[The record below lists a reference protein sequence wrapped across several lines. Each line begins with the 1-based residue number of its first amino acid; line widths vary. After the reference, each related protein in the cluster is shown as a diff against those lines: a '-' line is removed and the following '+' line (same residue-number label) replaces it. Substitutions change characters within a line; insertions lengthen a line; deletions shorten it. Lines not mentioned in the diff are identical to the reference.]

1 MRTKLTLTA
10 AFVALTFGQAAFA
23 ANQNLSTDVL
33 VVGAGSAGLTAA
45 VQAAE
50 KGKKVILLEKN
61 LGVGGSSQFAEG
73 LFAVGSEWNRLRSDP
88 LTKEEESLVNI
99 VIKLDKLDNYKNN
112 DQVGSVIVNLKDKK
126 IFETEVYVKKDKNKK
141 ENLLKRI
148 IKFLKKL
155 FK

>member
-73 LFAVGSEWNRLRSDP
+73 LFAVGSEWNPPEKRSSYQRRSFQNLNGKTRLCD
-88 LTKEEESLVNI
+88 
-99 VIKLDKLDNYKNN
+99 
-112 DQVGSVIVNLKDKK
+112 
-126 IFETEVYVKKDKNKK
+126 
-141 ENLLKRI
+141 
-148 IKFLKKL
+148 
-155 FK
+155 

>member
-50 KGKKVILLEKN
+50 KGKKVNPVRKEPWRRR
-61 LGVGGSSQFAEG
+61 QF
-73 LFAVGSEWNRLRSDP
+73 S
-88 LTKEEESLVNI
+88 I
-99 VIKLDKLDNYKNN
+99 C
-112 DQVGSVIVNLKDKK
+112 
-126 IFETEVYVKKDKNKK
+126 
-141 ENLLKRI
+141 
-148 IKFLKKL
+148 
-155 FK
+155 

>member
-50 KGKKVILLEKN
+50 KARK
-61 LGVGGSSQFAEG
+61 SSC
-73 LFAVGSEWNRLRSDP
+73 
-88 LTKEEESLVNI
+88 
-99 VIKLDKLDNYKNN
+99 
-112 DQVGSVIVNLKDKK
+112 
-126 IFETEVYVKKDKNKK
+126 
-141 ENLLKRI
+141 
-148 IKFLKKL
+148 
-155 FK
+155 

>member
-50 KGKKVILLEKN
+50 KGKKVILLTLASE
-61 LGVGGSSQFAEG
+61 
-73 LFAVGSEWNRLRSDP
+73 AVL
-88 LTKEEESLVNI
+88 
-99 VIKLDKLDNYKNN
+99 
-112 DQVGSVIVNLKDKK
+112 
-126 IFETEVYVKKDKNKK
+126 
-141 ENLLKRI
+141 NLLKACSRSVPNGTA
-148 IKFLKKL
+148 
-155 FK
+155 

>member
-50 KGKKVILLEKN
+50 KGKKVILLET
-61 LGVGGSSQFAEG
+61 VSYTH
-73 LFAVGSEWNRLRSDP
+73 
-88 LTKEEESLVNI
+88 LTLPTNSRV
-99 VIKLDKLDNYKNN
+99 
-112 DQVGSVIVNLKDKK
+112 
-126 IFETEVYVKKDKNKK
+126 
-141 ENLLKRI
+141 
-148 IKFLKKL
+148 
-155 FK
+155 

>member
-61 LGVGGSSQFAEG
+61 LGVE
-73 LFAVGSEWNRLRSDP
+73 AVL
-88 LTKEEESLVNI
+88 
-99 VIKLDKLDNYKNN
+99 
-112 DQVGSVIVNLKDKK
+112 
-126 IFETEVYVKKDKNKK
+126 
-141 ENLLKRI
+141 NLLKACSRSVPNGTA
-148 IKFLKKL
+148 
-155 FK
+155 

>member
-50 KGKKVILLEKN
+50 KGVFMTSQSECRSEALLASKQYSRGRILSIKRF
-61 LGVGGSSQFAEG
+61 SSSDREG
-73 LFAVGSEWNRLRSDP
+73 LMASH
-88 LTKEEESLVNI
+88 
-99 VIKLDKLDNYKNN
+99 
-112 DQVGSVIVNLKDKK
+112 
-126 IFETEVYVKKDKNKK
+126 
-141 ENLLKRI
+141 
-148 IKFLKKL
+148 
-155 FK
+155 

>member
-88 LTKEEESLVNI
+88 LTKEEAFKTLM
-99 VIKLDKLDNYKNN
+99 
-112 DQVGSVIVNLKDKK
+112 
-126 IFETEVYVKKDKNKK
+126 
-141 ENLLKRI
+141 ENTAM
-148 IKFLKKL
+148 
-155 FK
+155 